1 MKHSLE
7 RTSPKG
13 KDKKFIGVCVLCGE
27 PGLPIEAAN
36 LECPNL
42 RGLTSDEAVVEAIL
56 SPDLVAM
63 GNNRVGKA

>member
-13 KDKKFIGVCVLCGE
+13 PNQKFIGVCVLCGE
-27 PGLPIEAAN
+27 QGLEIEAAN

-42 RGLTSDEAVVEAIL
+42 RGLTSDEAVVDAIL
-56 SPDLVAM
+56 NTKSSRC
-63 GNNRVGKA
+63 G

>member
-13 KDKKFIGVCVLCGE
+13 QRFIGVCVLCGE
-27 PGLPIEAAN
+27 PELEIEAAN

-42 RGLTSDEAVVEAIL
+42 RGLTSDEAVLEAIFR
-56 SPDLVAM
+56 
-63 GNNRVGKA
+63 N